1 MGDFFG
7 AVFAVAIVVAIVWG
21 TFYFGAFVSKF
32 TGKTYVF
39 KDGSRITPQ
48 SYDRMSKQLDNRAKS
63 VQNSVSSFT
72 SAAKRQMNTT
82 NISLSKD
89 LNTNKLENLEKL
101 ARLRQSGAVSEDEFN
116 KMKADILK

>member
-1 MGDFFG
+1 MEDFFG
-7 AVFAVAIVVAIVWG
+7 AVFGIIMVVTIVWG

-39 KDGSRITPQ
+39 KDGGKITPQ
-48 SYDRMSKQLDNRAKS
+48 SYDRMSKQLDDRAKS

-72 SAAKRQMNTT
+72 SAAKRQMNNT
-82 NISLSKD
+82 NTLFSKD
-89 LNTNKLENLEKL
+89 LNRNKLENLEKL
-101 ARLRQSGAVSEDEFN
+101 VKLHQSGAISDDEFN